1 MCGNCKN
8 VGLISAAPS
17 GNLHRRMAAPPYP
30 AYGKFGTMPVY
41 TALFRRHNRKPS
53 QPRYGKL
60 LPIEY
65 QESSHDPF
73 LKTLEYLRH

>member
-1 MCGNCKN
+1 MVTDKN

-73 LKTLEYLRH
+73 PKTLEYLRH

>member
-1 MCGNCKN
+1 CKN

-73 LKTLEYLRH
+73 PKTLEYLRH